1 MLRYGCVLFISMLIV
16 TACEGQPAPAP
27 PTIPLAPDATAVV
40 STPIVSPGPTASPT
54 ATVTPVPPTPTP
66 TPTPTPLPAEWLSK
80 AKQAARDGDYDAAIA
95 DYQAVIDGA
104 SSPDQAE
111 AAAIE
116 QAITYLRAADYGAA
130 IDAAARF
137 VERFPSSTRTADA
150 WFVAA
155 EAHFAQGQ
163 YAPAVEAY
171 GNYLRRRDVI
181 AGYVNEQLGEA
192 YTQLSDLA
200 SAAAAYEAALS
211 TATSA
216 SNVAALREKLALTY
230 RQLGEPAQ
238 ALAQY
243 EAILSFAQQPAYRAS
258 ILLQAGQT
266 QIDAGDSE
274 AGYQRFVDL
283 INTYPERNAAYQ
295 ALVSLINAGVAVNEF
310 QRGLVDYY
318 AKQYDAAIAAFN
330 RFIAAQADHG
340 NAHYY
345 IGLSYKDAGN
355 LAAAIRAFDEII
367 EQHPEA
373 SRWGDAWLMKAEAQV
388 AGGNLD
394 GALTTLTTLAEKYP
408 DSPQAPIGLWN
419 AAGYLERAGEYERAI
434 DLNLQLQTRYPNDQ
448 NASEALFDAALDA
461 VRIDRPTV
469 AISAWQTLSDT
480 YPLSQL
486 YAASLFWQGKTLL
499 DVDTARGQA
508 VLRQIAAG
516 GLNYYNLRAADVLER
531 DGGLPFVP
539 AQLNVDPDA
548 GRAEAEVWLGN
559 WLGLDPQVL
568 RALPDRVT
576 ANARFKR
583 GEEFWR
589 LGKVE
594 EARAE
599 FLALRQAFNDDAAAL
614 YSLAV
619 TYRDLGLY
627 YPSIVAA
634 ARLVAL
640 SPAGTA
646 ANAPKFL
653 ARLVYPIYYR
663 HLVEPEAAAR
673 QIDPLVVFSLMR
685 AESLFD
691 GLVTSSAA
699 AGGLMQIIP
708 PTGAQIAADLNWPGY
723 TQRDLYRPIVNVK
736 FGVYYLRRYGL
747 DYLEQDMFAAWAA
760 YNGGPGNARRWKDAS
775 NGDVDLFVET
785 ISLGETRL
793 YIDRLRENLA
803 MYQRLYGANE

>member
-1 MLRYGCVLFISMLIV
+1 MIKFVCVLLVLMLIV
-16 TACEGQPAPAP
+16 TACGDQPAPAP
-27 PTIPLAPDATAVV
+27 
-40 STPIVSPGPTASPT
+40 IVTSASPAPTAAAVASPMVSLSPT
-54 ATVTPVPPTPTP
+54 APAATATPTPVPP

-80 AKQAARDGDYDAAIA
+80 AKQAVNDGDYAAAAA

-104 SSPDQAE
+104 VSPDQAE

-130 IDAAARF
+130 SDAAARF
-137 VERFPSSTRTADA
+137 IKRFPSSARAADA

-155 EAHFAQGQ
+155 EARFAQGQ
-163 YAPAVEAY
+163 YTPAVEAY
-171 GNYLRRRDVI
+171 GNYLKQREVI
-181 AGYVNEQLGEA
+181 AGYVNERLGDA
-192 YTQLSDLA
+192 YTQLGDLA
-200 SAAAAYEAALS
+200 KAASSYEAALN

-216 SNVAALREKLALTY
+216 SDVANLREKLALTD
-230 RQLGEPAQ
+230 RQLGKPTD

-258 ILLQAGQT
+258 IMLQAGQT
-266 QIDAGDSE
+266 QIDAGNAE
-274 AGYQRFVDL
+274 AGYQRFIDL
-283 INTYPERNAAYQ
+283 INTYPAQNAAYQ
-295 ALVSLINAGVAVNEF
+295 ALVALVNAGVAVNEF

-355 LAAAIRAFDEII
+355 LAAAIKAFDEII
-367 EQHPEA
+367 DQHPEA
-373 SRWGDAWLMKAEAQV
+373 SRWGDAWLMKAEAQA

-394 GALTTLTTLAEKYP
+394 GALKTLTTLAEKYP
-408 DSPQAPIGLWN
+408 DSPQAPIGLWT
-419 AAGYLERAGEYERAI
+419 AAGYLERQGEYERAI
-434 DLNLQLQTRYPNDQ
+434 DLNLQLQVKYPNDQ

-461 VRIDRPTV
+461 VRVDQPTV
-469 AISAWQTLSDT
+469 AISAWQTLSET

-486 YAASLFWQGKTLL
+486 YAASVFWQGKTLL
-499 DVDTARGQA
+499 DVDAGRGRAILQQ
-508 VLRQIAAG
+508 LAAG
-516 GLNYYNLRAADVLER
+516 GLNYYNLRAADVLNNNGR
-531 DGGLPFVP
+531 LPFVS
-539 AQLNVDPDA
+539 ADLSIDPDE

-559 WLGLDPQVL
+559 WLGLDPQLL

-576 ANARFKR
+576 SNARFQR
-583 GEEFWR
+583 GAEFWR

-599 FLALRQAFNDDAAAL
+599 FLALRQVFNDDAAAL
-614 YSLAV
+614 YPLAV
-619 TYRDLGLY
+619 YYRDIGLY

-673 QIDPLVVFSLMR
+673 QIDPLVVFALMR

-708 PTGAQIAADLNWPGY
+708 PTGAQIAGDLNWPGY
-723 TQRDLYRPIVNVK
+723 TQRDLYRPVVNVK

-747 DYLEQDMFAAWAA
+747 DYLDQDMFAAWAA

-775 NGDVDLFVET
+775 NGDVDLFVEN

-803 MYQRLYGANE
+803 MYQRLYGTNE